1 MVKLKK
7 KTKSINARADRSF
20 NLFNTLFLGLA
31 ILLVAYPLI
40 YIVSASISSSKAVV
54 TGKVWLFPVGFDLTA
69 YKAVFNNKMI
79 LTGYANSLFYM
90 AFGTILSVFLTLLAA
105 YPLSRKEF
113 FGRNIFMGIFLFT
126 MLFSGGLIPLYLVVQ
141 KLGIIDSR
149 LAMVLPN
156 AVGVWN
162 VIVTRTYLKSTI
174 SDELYEAPQMEGC
187 SDIRFLFS
195 FVIPLSGPIIA
206 VMALYYAVWIWNSY
220 FDALIFLKSREYFPL
235 QIVLRNIL
243 ILNQTDGGMVK
254 DIAVLARKQGLA
266 DVLKYA
272 LIVVSSAPLLIIYP
286 FVQKYFVKG
295 IMIGSVKG

>member
-1 MVKLKK
+1 MVGKVKINS
-7 KTKSINARADRSF
+7 KSDRVF
-20 NLFNTLFLGLA
+20 DLLNTLFLALC
-31 ILLVAYPLI
+31 ILIVAYPLL
-40 YIVSASISSSKAVV
+40 YIISASISNHKAVV
-54 TGKVWLFPVGFDLTA
+54 TGRVWLLPVGFDLTA
-69 YKAVFNNKMI
+69 YRAVFNNSMI
-79 LTGYANSLFYM
+79 LTGYINSLFYM
-90 AFGTILSVFLTLLAA
+90 AIGTSVSVFLTILAA

-113 FGRNIFMGIFLFT
+113 YGRNIFMSVFLFT

-141 KLGIIDSR
+141 KLGIIDTR
-149 LAMVLPN
+149 LAMILPN
-156 AVGVWN
+156 AVGIWN
-162 VIVTRTYLKSTI
+162 VIVTRTYLKTTI
-174 SDELYEAPQMEGC
+174 SDELYEAAELEGC

-220 FDALIFLKSREYFPL
+220 FDALIFLKSRELFPL

-243 ILNQTDGGMVK
+243 ILNQTDGAMIK